1 MVVYH
6 VVGIFDI
13 RLFGG
18 LRGRPVPSVGP
29 LGLRGQYNGGHF
41 NLLICLCSTE
51 LSVLC

>member
-1 MVVYH
+1 MARNTFIVVVYH

-29 LGLRGQYNGGHF
+29 LGLGASTMEAILSF
-41 NLLICLCSTE
+41 DLL
-51 LSVLC
+51 V